1 MRWSGVAGCTG
12 TLRCL
17 PPIRIFHGR
26 LARSAARSD
35 HHGHFAIVGMARST
49 GTLRWSSLA
58 DRHGHFAM
66 FPHGHFAIAVHKSSY
81 TRALCDVIRGHFAM
95 FPHGHFAIQPYSKN
109 PYSLPVVETAIL
121 WSCGQPAKQPAA
133 QVRGQCA
140 KSAPA
145 TPLPSDLAS
154 VHNSTGPAAKKATG
168 LLGP

>member
-1 MRWSGVAGCTG
+1 M
-12 TLRCL
+12 
-17 PPIRIFHGR
+17 
-26 LARSAARSD
+26 
-35 HHGHFAIVGMARST
+35 
-49 GTLRWSSLA
+49 
-58 DRHGHFAM
+58 HGHFAM
-66 FPHGHFAIAVHKSSY
+66 FASDSHFSWAPRAIRRPFGPPRALCDSRDGTQHGHFAMVILGRSA
-81 TRALCDVIRGHFAM
+81 RALCDVIRGHFAM